1 MNWFTNK
8 TIAEKI
14 WGIVFGVA
22 GALSIT
28 LLTYIGITTFKATQ
42 SATQAATLAVQVD
55 AENIY
60 REYLLLRQ
68 SQTEYLASENKVL
81 ADGYEVESQKLK
93 DLISSLLSK
102 VSDPAAKET
111 LGEVQKVIGA
121 ETAEFENIVAVFDA
135 IAEESEGGEE
145 GASSTDGLE
154 VVLRKLP
161 SSAVQSNL
169 LIALLEMQRAE
180 QRFLSY
186 KQDEQLNEFDK
197 ASAAFL
203 KNISS
208 SGYSA
213 ATKKKLKAENE
224 AYQDRF
230 SSFVDQVFLAEE
242 STIRLGL
249 LTDSLRDLF
258 RQTQVQIQDFYNAS
272 KQEIADTDLK
282 VTIAYGVWLA
292 LVAVASGVAI
302 YLFGKDLI
310 ARLRRLVE
318 VMGLVN
324 DGDLKARTG
333 LTQSDEL
340 GQVGE
345 TFDRLLDER
354 ISDLEKIEEQNNVL
368 NDSIISLIQKVGT
381 IANNKDFTVKVPVAG
396 DVTGAVSDSVNLLV
410 SEVSSVLSEVV
421 SISSYLGQASQVIVT
436 DAEKVVSDSSDTRQQ
451 VEEAVGILDETS
463 KQMQDVSEQSTL
475 VASWADNT
483 INQTQSAYDAVTK
496 SVTNIN
502 SIREI
507 ISETEK
513 RIKRLGER
521 SQEIKGIVN
530 LINNIAER
538 THILALN
545 ASMHAASAGEAGRGF
560 AVVADEV
567 QRLAENAR
575 EATAEIS
582 TLVNN
587 IHVETTDTVTI
598 MNKVITQVAEGTKL
612 ADEAGGL
619 MSETKVNTAELVNAI
634 KHIAEDATKQAKQAD
649 EVRGRMVAVEEAT
662 RQIDERLGEQ
672 KRNSDSM
679 ENYSRQLV
687 STISVF
693 RLEGS
698 QDTDNS

>member
-1 MNWFTNK
+1 MNWFTSK

-14 WGIVFGVA
+14 RFIVFGVA
-22 GALSIT
+22 GALAIT
-28 LLTYIGITTFKATQ
+28 LFTYVAITAFKAKQ
-42 SATQAATLAVQVD
+42 SDTQAATLAVQVD
-55 AENIY
+55 AENTY
-60 REYLLLRQ
+60 RDYLLLRQ
-68 SQTEYLASENKVL
+68 LQAEYLASKDKVL
-81 ADGYEVESQKLK
+81 PAEYAQESQQLK
-93 DLISSLLSK
+93 SAISSLISR
-102 VSDPAAKET
+102 VSDAAAKET
-111 LGEVQKVIGA
+111 LVKVQEVIDA

-135 IAEESEGGEE
+135 IAEESFTSGDTS
-145 GASSTDGLE
+145 SSTESLGA
-154 VVLRKLP
+154 KLKALP
-161 SSAVQSNL
+161 DSIVKSNL
-169 LIALLEMQRAE
+169 LIAHLDMRLAE
-180 QRFLSY
+180 QQFLTS
-186 KQDEQLNEFDK
+186 KQDEQLNQFDQ
-197 ASAAFL
+197 ASAVFIKL
-203 KNISS
+203 LGSS
-208 SGYSA
+208 SYA
-213 ATKKKLKAENE
+213 KDIKNDLKLEDE
-224 AYQDRF
+224 AYQNRF

-242 STIRLGL
+242 SKDRLGE
-249 LTDSLRDLF
+249 LTDSLRSLF
-258 RQTQVQIQDFYNAS
+258 QQVQVQIQGFYNTS
-272 KQEIADTDLK
+272 RSDIAHTDNV
-282 VTIAYGVWLA
+282 VTLLYGIWLT
-292 LVAVASGVAI
+292 LVAVTTGVVI
-302 YLFGKDLI
+302 YYFGKDLI

-333 LTQSDEL
+333 LSQSDEL
-340 GQVGE
+340 GQVGD

-354 ISDLEKIEEQNNVL
+354 IADLEKIEEQNNVL
-368 NDSIISLIQKVGT
+368 NDSIISLIQQVGT

-410 SEVSSVLSEVV
+410 SEMSSVLREVV

-451 VEEAVGILDETS
+451 VEAAVGILDETS

-483 INQTQSAYDAVTK
+483 INQTQSAYEAVTK
-496 SVTNIN
+496 SVSNIN
-502 SIREI
+502 NIREI

-598 MNKVITQVAEGTKL
+598 MNKVITQVAEGTQL

-619 MSETKVNTAELVNAI
+619 MTETKVNTAELVNAI

-649 EVRGRMVAVEEAT
+649 EVRGKMVVVEEAT
-662 RQIDERLGEQ
+662 RLIDERLGEQ

-679 ENYSRQLV
+679 ENFSRQLV
-687 STISVF
+687 STVSIFS
-693 RLEGS
+693 LDDA

>member
-1 MNWFTNK
+1 
-8 TIAEKI
+8 
-14 WGIVFGVA
+14 
-22 GALSIT
+22 
-28 LLTYIGITTFKATQ
+28 
-42 SATQAATLAVQVD
+42 VQID

-68 SQTEYLASENKVL
+68 SQTEYLASENKRL
-81 ADGYEVESQKLK
+81 ADGYDVESQKLK
-93 DLISSLLSK
+93 GAITSLLAK

-111 LGEVQKVIGA
+111 LDEVQKVIGA
-121 ETAEFENIVAVFDA
+121 ETAEFENIVAVFEA
-135 IAEESEGGEE
+135 IAEESEGSEE
-145 GASSTDGLE
+145 GVSTTEDLE

-161 SSAVQSNL
+161 NSGAKSNL
-169 LIALLEMQRAE
+169 LILLLEMQRAE
-180 QRFLSY
+180 QQFLAY
-186 KQDEQLNEFDK
+186 KQDEQLNEFDR
-197 ASAAFL
+197 AAAAFL
-203 KNISS
+203 SALASS
-208 SGYSA
+208 DYSA
-213 ATKKKLKAENE
+213 ATQKKLKADNE

-230 SSFVDQVFLAEE
+230 SSFVDQVLLAEE
-242 STIRLGL
+242 SRLRLGH
-249 LTDSLRDLF
+249 LTDSLRVLF
-258 RQTQVQIQDFYNAS
+258 REVQAQIQEFYNTS
-272 KQEIADTDLK
+272 KQDIAATDRN
-282 VTIAYGVWLA
+282 VTIAYGIWLA
-292 LVAVASGVAI
+292 LVAIASGAFI

-381 IANNKDFTVKVPVAG
+381 IANNKDFTVRVPVAG

-436 DAEKVVSDSSDTRQQ
+436 DAEKVVSDSSETRQQ

-463 KQMQDVSEQSTL
+463 KQMQDVSEQSIL

-483 INQTQSAYDAVTK
+483 INQTQSAYEAVTK

-598 MNKVITQVAEGTKL
+598 MNKVITQVAEGTQL

-649 EVRGRMVAVEEAT
+649 EVRGRMVVVEEAT
-662 RQIDERLGEQ
+662 RQIDDRLGEQ

-698 QDTDNS
+698 KDADNS

>member
-1 MNWFTNK
+1 MSWFTNK

-14 WGIVFGVA
+14 RGIVFGVA
-22 GALSIT
+22 GALTIT
-28 LLTYIGITTFKATQ
+28 LLAYIAITTFKATQ
-42 SATQAATLAVQVD
+42 SAAQAATLAVQVN
-55 AENIY
+55 AEHVY
-60 REYLLLRQ
+60 REYLLLREA
-68 SQTEYLASENKVL
+68 QTEYLASEDKHL
-81 ADGYEVESQKLK
+81 PEEYEIESQKLK
-93 DLISSLLSK
+93 DSIRALLAK
-102 VSDPAAKET
+102 VSDPVAKKT
-111 LGEVQKVIGA
+111 LDEVEKVIGA

-135 IAEESEGGEE
+135 ISEESEASE
-145 GASSTDGLE
+145 GALSETADIE
-154 VVLRKLP
+154 KRLRKLP
-161 SSAVQSNL
+161 SSGVKSSL
-169 LIALLEMQRAE
+169 LITFLEMQRAE
-180 QRFLSY
+180 QQFLAY
-186 KQDEQLNEFDK
+186 KQDEQLNQFDE
-197 ASAAFL
+197 ASARFL
-203 KNISS
+203 KILAS
-208 SGYSA
+208 SGYSTE
-213 ATKKKLKAENE
+213 TKKQLKAENE
-224 AYQDRF
+224 AYQTRF

-242 STIRLGL
+242 SRIRLGL

-258 RQTQVQIQDFYNAS
+258 RQAQTQSQDFYNTS
-272 KQEIADTDLK
+272 RQEIEATDLK
-282 VTIAYGVWLA
+282 VTIAYGIWLA
-292 LVAVASGVAI
+292 LVAAASGTFI

-310 ARLRRLVE
+310 ARLRRLVD

-340 GQVGE
+340 GQVGD

-354 ISDLEKIEEQNNVL
+354 ISDLEQIEEQNNLL

-381 IANNKDFTVKVPVAG
+381 IANNKDFTVRVPVAG

-421 SISSYLGQASQVIVT
+421 SISSYLGQASQVIAT

-451 VEEAVGILDETS
+451 VEEAAGILDETS

-483 INQTQSAYDAVTK
+483 INQTQSAYEAVTK

-502 SIREI
+502 NIREI

-598 MNKVITQVAEGTKL
+598 MNKVITQVAEGTQL

-649 EVRGRMVAVEEAT
+649 DMRGRMVVVEEST
-662 RQIDERLGEQ
+662 RLIDERLSEQ

-679 ENYSRQLV
+679 ENFSRQLV

-693 RLEGS
+693 HLEGS
-698 QDTDNS
+698 QESDDS

>member
-1 MNWFTNK
+1 VNWFTNK

-14 WGIVFGVA
+14 WGIVSGVA
-22 GALSIT
+22 GALTIT

-42 SATQAATLAVQVD
+42 SATQAATLAVQID

-68 SQTEYLASENKVL
+68 SQTEYLASENKRL
-81 ADGYEVESQKLK
+81 ADGYDVESQKLK
-93 DLISSLLSK
+93 GAITSLLAK

-111 LGEVQKVIGA
+111 LDEVQKVIGA
-121 ETAEFENIVAVFDA
+121 ETAEFENIVAVFEA
-135 IAEESEGGEE
+135 IAEESEGSEE
-145 GASSTDGLE
+145 GISTTEDLE

-161 SSAVQSNL
+161 NSGAKSNL
-169 LIALLEMQRAE
+169 LISLLEMQRAE
-180 QRFLSY
+180 QQFLAY
-186 KQDEQLNEFDK
+186 KQDEQLNEFDRAAADFLSAL
-197 ASAAFL
+197 AS
-203 KNISS
+203 SD
-208 SGYSA
+208 YSA
-213 ATKKKLKAENE
+213 ATKKKLKADNE

-230 SSFVDQVFLAEE
+230 SSFVDQVLLAEE
-242 STIRLGL
+242 SRLRLGH
-249 LTDSLRDLF
+249 LTDSLRVLF
-258 RQTQVQIQDFYNAS
+258 REVQAQIQEFYNTS
-272 KQEIADTDLK
+272 KQDIAATDRN
-282 VTIAYGVWLA
+282 VTIAYGIWLA
-292 LVAVASGVAI
+292 LVALASGAFI

-381 IANNKDFTVKVPVAG
+381 IANNKDFTVRVPVAG

-436 DAEKVVSDSSDTRQQ
+436 DAEKVVSDSSETRQQ

-463 KQMQDVSEQSTL
+463 KQMQDVSEQSIL

-496 SVTNIN
+496 SVTSIN

-598 MNKVITQVAEGTKL
+598 MNKVITQVAEGTQL

-649 EVRGRMVAVEEAT
+649 EVRGRMVVVEEAT
-662 RQIDERLGEQ
+662 RQIDDRLGEQ

-698 QDTDNS
+698 KDADNS